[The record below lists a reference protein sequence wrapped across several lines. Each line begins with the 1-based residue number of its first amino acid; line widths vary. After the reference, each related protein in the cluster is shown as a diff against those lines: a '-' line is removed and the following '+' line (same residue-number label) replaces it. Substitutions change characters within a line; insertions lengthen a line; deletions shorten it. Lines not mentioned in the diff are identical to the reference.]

1 VILLF
6 EIILCVVK
14 DCYLKF
20 FLLEVTD
27 LYLVAFTI
35 DLDISCKESGWHDRV
50 TMVKFNFTIKFKND
64 IPINGDKIN
73 GRQSLIVVICNI
85 SNGIGIDVM
94 ITIRGG
100 CKSHPPKDSK
110 LLIDLLRHLSN
121 LLWLVSSHPMRSYY
135 LMQRGEQMD

>member
-1 VILLF
+1 
-6 EIILCVVK
+6 
-14 DCYLKF
+14 
-20 FLLEVTD
+20 
-27 LYLVAFTI
+27 
-35 DLDISCKESGWHDRV
+35 
-50 TMVKFNFTIKFKND
+50 MVKFDFTIKFKND

-73 GRQSLIVVICNI
+73 GRQSLIVVI
-85 SNGIGIDVM
+85 
-94 ITIRGG
+94 